1 MISKD
6 NFAPL
11 LEGLIPVA
19 VEAGAAI
26 MEIFYQEDQG
36 LSHKQ
41 DKSPVTRAD
50 EKAEEIILA
59 ALEKLAPGVQVVA
72 EERAYRDGIPRHTGE
87 EFFLVDPLDGTKEF
101 LNKRDAFTVNI
112 ALIQKG
118 RAVLGLVYA
127 PARDAL
133 YYGDRDNGAYLI
145 QKAGA
150 PRPLKVRQADPS
162 RLTIVAS
169 LSHRNRET
177 DDYLENYPGA
187 ELTSIGSSLKFC
199 LVAEGKA
206 DLYPRLGPTMEWDT
220 AAGQAVLEAAGGSVL
235 NPDGSRFLYH
245 KPEFRNG
252 YFIALG
258 DQSLEFV
265 KF

>member
-11 LEGLIPVA
+11 LEGLIPVTI
-19 VEAGAAI
+19 EAGAVI
-26 MEIFYQEDQG
+26 MEIFHKEDQG
-36 LSHKQ
+36 LSHKE
-41 DKSPVTRAD
+41 DKSPVTEAD

-72 EERAYRDGIPRHTGE
+72 EELAHRDGIPDHAGE

-101 LNKRDAFTVNI
+101 INGRDAFTVNI
-112 ALIQKG
+112 ALIQNG
-118 RAVLGLVYA
+118 RPVLGLVYA
-127 PARDAL
+127 PAREAL
-133 YYGDRDNGAYLI
+133 YYGDRNNGAYLI
-145 QKAGA
+145 RNRGA
-150 PRPLKVRQADPS
+150 PGPLKVRKADPS
-162 RLTIVAS
+162 KLTIVAS
-169 LSHRNRET
+169 FSHRNRET

-187 ELTSIGSSLKFC
+187 ELASIGSSLKFC

-220 AAGQAVLEAAGGSVL
+220 GAGQAVLVAAGGGVF
-235 NPDGSRFLYH
+235 NPDGSEFTYN
-245 KPEFRNG
+245 KEGFRNG
-252 YFIALG
+252 FFIALG
-258 DQSLEFV
+258 DQSLKFV